1 MQAKA
6 SRVSESLSRTSL
18 VQAITDAH
26 DEAQHIA
33 DELSLL
39 VDTLNQY
46 PELSDAITDPN
57 RSSEDKSRL
66 IDDLIGD
73 KAHPVVLRIMHYL
86 VGTWHGGE
94 DTGKKGSFGG
104 AWSGFEREAGE
115 TLVTVTTAQPLS
127 EKQIKRLIE
136 IYSKKL
142 GHRAYINPIVDPN
155 VLGGM
160 RICIGDKVTDR
171 TMLMQ
176 LKQLQRSARNG
187 AWTQAIK

>member
-1 MQAKA
+1 MPVKA
-6 SRVSESLSRTSL
+6 SRVSENLSRTSL
-18 VQAITDAH
+18 SQALSDAH
-26 DEAQHIA
+26 DEAQRIA
-33 DELSLL
+33 DELSSLI
-39 VDTLNQY
+39 DTLNQY
-46 PELSDAITDPN
+46 PELSDAMTDPN

-66 IDDLIGD
+66 IDELIGG

-94 DTGKKGSFGG
+94 ESGKTGSFGG
-104 AWSGFEREAGE
+104 AWSGFQREAGE
-115 TLVTVTTAQPLS
+115 TLVTVTTAQPLTD
-127 EKQIKRLIE
+127 KQIKRLIE
-136 IYSKKL
+136 IYSNKL

-160 RICIGDKVTDR
+160 RIQIGDKITDR

-187 AWTQAIK
+187 AWTQEIK